1 MLAAQHILQTIFHQM
16 VLIQHLLALQH
27 WVVVAVEH
35 GAADLRQPQAGL
47 VPVDQTQMVP
57 QDLEASKAISLLQE
71 LVMETAAEI
80 AITMVLD

>member
-1 MLAAQHILQTIFHQM
+1 
-16 VLIQHLLALQH
+16 V
-27 WVVVAVEH
+27 VVVAEH

-47 VPVDQTQMVP
+47 VPVDQTQTVP

-71 LVMETAAEI
+71 LVMETVAEI